1 MLSQRALNITPSV
14 TIGINSKVSQLREQ
28 KIEIINLSVG
38 EPDFPTPEKAKL
50 AAIEAIVHNKTRY
63 DMVSGLKQLKAS
75 IVEKLKKENKVSY
88 SPEQIV
94 VSSGAKHAI
103 TNALMAVINPGE
115 EVLIPIPYWVSYPET
130 VKLVGGVPVF
140 VDADK
145 SNSFKV
151 TVADIEKHVS
161 EKTRVIIMSNPSNP
175 TGAIYSRE
183 ELEVI
188 VDYCIEKNIIILADE
203 IYEKI
208 NYEGEFTSIA
218 SLSEKAK
225 DMTIT
230 INGFSKSASMTGWRV
245 GYTASNTAIAKA
257 ITSIQGH
264 LVSHPS
270 TIAQWAAYAALDKC
284 EVDMD
289 NMVAVFKKR
298 RDLAASLLDKISEIS
313 YVYPQGA
320 FYIYADISSLRDK
333 LPHGES
339 LSMAFCESLL
349 EKERVAVVPGIAFG
363 TDDFIRMCY
372 ACSDEEITE
381 GITRIGNFIKAL

>member
-14 TIGINSKVSQLREQ
+14 TIGINSKVAKLREQ

-38 EPDFPTPEKAKL
+38 EPDFPTPEKAKF

-130 VKLVGGVPVF
+130 VKLVGGIPVF

-151 TVADIEKHVS
+151 TVADIEKHIS

-175 TGAIYSRE
+175 TGAIYSKE

-225 DMTIT
+225 DITIT

-245 GYTASNTAIAKA
+245 GYTASNTSIAKA

-284 EVDMD
+284 EADMD

-298 RDLAASLLDKISEIS
+298 RDLAASLLDNISEIS

-320 FYIYADISSLRDK
+320 FYLYVDISSLRDK

>member
-14 TIGINSKVSQLREQ
+14 TIGINSKVAQLREQ
-28 KIEIINLSVG
+28 HIEIINLSVG

-130 VKLVGGVPVF
+130 VKLVGGIPVF

-151 TVADIEKHVS
+151 TVADIEKHIS
-161 EKTRVIIMSNPSNP
+161 EKTRVIIISNPSNP
-175 TGAIYSRE
+175 TGAIYSKE

-208 NYEGEFTSIA
+208 NYEREFTSIA

-225 DMTIT
+225 DITIT

-284 EVDMD
+284 EADMD

-298 RDLAASLLDKISEIS
+298 RDLAASLLDNISEIS

-333 LPHGES
+333 LPHAES
-339 LSMAFCESLL
+339 LSMAFSESLL

-372 ACSDEEITE
+372 ACSDKEITE